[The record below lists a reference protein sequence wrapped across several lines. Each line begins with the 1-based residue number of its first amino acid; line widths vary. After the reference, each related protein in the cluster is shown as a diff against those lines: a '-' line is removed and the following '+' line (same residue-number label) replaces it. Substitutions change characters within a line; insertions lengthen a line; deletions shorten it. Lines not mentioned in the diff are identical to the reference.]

1 MGGRLSVSAV
11 DLATRSGSWP
21 ATERIIQSALNQL
34 TRRCMEERGF
44 SYPAGSAHPL
54 PDPAD
59 DAAVVDLP
67 ARRESGYG
75 LAAEP
80 GAAARDTSA
89 VDRYYTTLSAR
100 DRHRFD
106 LALFGPHD
114 RKATVE
120 IPGRGR
126 FQVPRQ
132 GCEADSR
139 RRLAGDVTVW
149 ARIAYTPEAADIQ
162 LSDRSRTAPP
172 YHTALLQWR
181 RCMAASG
188 HPYTDPEAAYR
199 SLQEELRRTGATSA
213 FRKRETAVAVADGA
227 CALRARLPSAGLT
240 ARRELAASLGED
252 VRRSLNELA
261 VLRAAVVARAEG
273 VDEGDE

>member
-1 MGGRLSVSAV
+1 M

-21 ATERIIQSALNQL
+21 ATERTIQSALNRL

-44 SYPAGSAHPL
+44 SYPAGSAHRL
-54 PDPAD
+54 PDPGD
-59 DAAVVDLP
+59 DAAVVNLP
-67 ARRESGYG
+67 GRRESGYS

-80 GAAARDTSA
+80 DAAARDTAA
-89 VDRYYTTLSAR
+89 VDRYYATLSTSDQR
-100 DRHRFD
+100 RFD
-106 LALFGPHD
+106 LALFGPDD

-126 FQVPRQ
+126 FRVPRQ

-149 ARIAYTPEAADIQ
+149 ARIAYTPEAVDIG

-172 YHTALLQWR
+172 YHAALLQWR

-188 HPYTDPEAAYR
+188 HSYADPEAAYR

-227 CALRARLPSAGLT
+227 CALRVGLPSAGLE
-240 ARRELAASLGED
+240 ARRELAASLDED

-261 VLRAAVVARAEG
+261 ALRATVVARAEE
-273 VDEGDE
+273 VDAGEE